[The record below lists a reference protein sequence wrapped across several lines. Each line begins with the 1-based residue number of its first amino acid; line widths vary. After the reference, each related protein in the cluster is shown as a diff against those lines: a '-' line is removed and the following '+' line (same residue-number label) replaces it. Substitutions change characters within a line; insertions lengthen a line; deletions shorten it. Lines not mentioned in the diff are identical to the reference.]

1 MEKHLTFL
9 FVCLFIFS
17 GNKIEANGNAVSW
30 KILFFLDILYSLD
43 EKQCSKINS
52 VNGFVLKLTGS
63 CSKRSGKGTKEGTKH
78 FCFAFIVI
86 NASNDNL
93 LTDEF
98 LSDCKKDYIKGLKHG
113 VYCVT
118 VVLHFIYLNSGF
130 KKKFVADVSTLP
142 CYLYS
147 IYLYFTQLKSCWD
160 VTHKLDEWCLNSSE
174 TRIKSVLTYLFL
186 QGLTSNP
193 AVTKCAPETS
203 QETVRLP
210 TPHPEQLLFQFVQE
224 CVIAVS

>member
-1 MEKHLTFL
+1 M
-9 FVCLFIFS
+9 FIFS

-30 KILFFLDILYSLD
+30 KIFFFLDILYSLD

-130 KKKFVADVSTLP
+130 KKKVCCRCFNAPMLF
-142 CYLYS
+142 
-147 IYLYFTQLKSCWD
+147 IYIYISRNLKAA
-160 VTHKLDEWCLNSSE
+160 EM
-174 TRIKSVLTYLFL
+174 
-186 QGLTSNP
+186 
-193 AVTKCAPETS
+193 
-203 QETVRLP
+203 
-210 TPHPEQLLFQFVQE
+210 
-224 CVIAVS
+224 